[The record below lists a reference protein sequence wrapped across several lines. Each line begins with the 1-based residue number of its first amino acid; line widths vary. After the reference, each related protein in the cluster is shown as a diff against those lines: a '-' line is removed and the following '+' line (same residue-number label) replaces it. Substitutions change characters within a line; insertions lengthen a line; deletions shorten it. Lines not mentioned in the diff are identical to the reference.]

1 VGGKWLDDKSCCRH
15 AELASS
21 GPDFFS
27 FFYPRWIF
35 VTPWILHVGFFLW
48 CFGKNDEQCASP
60 NNFSFTYIYWHPRK
74 LFIADNQFFFNYF
87 SELLSRFCTLEDRP
101 LMKRTIKMRCQGMQV
116 FMGLILF

>member
-27 FFYPRWIF
+27 VALFLPAVDFCYFVDFTCRFF
-35 VTPWILHVGFFLW
+35 
-48 CFGKNDEQCASP
+48 FGKNDEQCASP